1 MNTSFDPLLANSQAQ
16 PYESQFPI
24 QANRLKTFAADPE
37 NYPPLQIETMAAGV
51 RPILHEEIIAVAR
64 DFLELRRNSP
74 HRTERELYADMSLPD
89 FIDKL
94 IRKRPLMFML
104 PEDKYILRDGTTGF
118 GGFENIGTR
127 EEQLPLVLAAYN
139 SYPEMQIAAL
149 IGASVPTFF
158 INDGDRDNHGAPA
171 MVGTFE
177 ASGVYTGLVGARFE
191 REGLMEWQHLV
202 VDHRQNTPENGYG
215 PNADPL
221 AWETQLL
228 APWAQC
234 YQQGQQG
241 RFFFPDYET
250 VAAHSTDSQFIEIP
264 QHNDPIPRSFAFHP
278 MPVIKYPVYL
288 NKTAYRQRIRL
299 IAEPFLL
306 DANERAKAQ
315 GKSAYVIAVG
325 YGIGVWALPGL
336 QEVQAQLITEAF
348 AAVIETHALP
358 HISDLCF
365 TWYPDSCTECG
376 GARNQEV
383 LESKGNTITIHFNRK
398 NPIKKLSGKHAGKLL
413 VASYAWDGNSYPGN
427 EYWEGSLSASGDPAA
442 ACCSMIAELQN
453 PDINPA
459 YCGANA
465 WVAGPNVGFVPLLDD
480 R

>member
-1 MNTSFDPLLANSQAQ
+1 MGSPFLYDP
-16 PYESQFPI
+16 
-24 QANRLKTFAADPE
+24 T
-37 NYPPLQIETMAAGV
+37 QIEAFAAGV
-51 RPILHEEIIAVAR
+51 RPILHEEVVAVAR

-74 HRTERELYADMSLPD
+74 HRAERELYADMSLPD

-104 PEDKYILRDGTTGF
+104 EADKYILRDGTMGF
-118 GGFENIGTR
+118 GGFEDIGTR

-171 MVGTFE
+171 IAGTFE
-177 ASGVYTGLVGARFE
+177 ASGIYTGLVGARFE

-202 VDHRQNTPENGYG
+202 VDYKQNTPENGYG

-228 APWAQC
+228 TPWAQC

-250 VAAHSTDSQFIEIP
+250 VFEAAKADDSIFVEIP
-264 QHNDPIPRSFAFHP
+264 KSDFQIPRSFASYP
-278 MPVIKYPVYL
+278 MKVPNYPVYL
-288 NKTAYRQRIRL
+288 NKEAYKQRIRL

-306 DANERAKAQ
+306 DANERAQAQ

-348 AAVIETHALP
+348 AAVIASHSLP

-365 TWYPDSCTECG
+365 AWYPDSCTECG
-376 GARNQEV
+376 GAQNQEV
-383 LESKGNTITIHFNRK
+383 LEHKGNAITIHFNRK
-398 NPIKKLSGKHAGKLL
+398 NPIEPLSGKHAGKLL
-413 VASYAWDGNSYPGN
+413 IASYAWDGNSYPGN

-459 YCGANA
+459 YCGANT
-465 WVAGPNVGFVPLLDD
+465 WVAGPNVGFVPLLADT
-480 R
+480 